1 MGEVVNLRR
10 ARKARD
16 RAEAA
21 KLAEAN
27 RAKFGRSKAQRET
40 DKASVARVDR
50 TLDGAEIE
58 GWGTGGCRLVPTRTL
73 PRLRRPFP
81 LSSGEG
87 RTAEGGEG

>member
-50 TLDGAEIE
+50 TLDGAKIE
-58 GWGTGGCRLVPTRTL
+58 D
-73 PRLRRPFP
+73 
-81 LSSGEG
+81 
-87 RTAEGGEG
+87 